1 MRGREAYIYKDL
13 LFPVNPSSQSV
24 ARCCSSSA
32 SSEFREKRVSI
43 ATMADVEGDVAAAAV
58 PKKRTFKKFS
68 FRGVDLDALLDM
80 STDEL
85 VKLFSARARR
95 RFQRGLTRKP
105 MALIKKLRKAK
116 REAPQGEKPEPVRT
130 HLRNMIIVPEM
141 IGSIIGVYNG
151 KTFNQVE
158 IKPEMI
164 GHYLAEFSISYKPV
178 KHGRPGIGATHSS
191 RFIPLK

>member
-1 MRGREAYIYKDL
+1 MQADVGADIA
-13 LFPVNPSSQSV
+13 SSQ
-24 ARCCSSSA
+24 
-32 SSEFREKRVSI
+32 
-43 ATMADVEGDVAAAAV
+43 
-58 PKKRTFKKFS
+58 PKKRLFRKFS
-68 FRGVDLDALLDM
+68 YRGVDLDALLDM

-85 VKLFSARARR
+85 AKLFPARARR
-95 RFQRGLTRKP
+95 RLQRGLKTKP
-105 MALIKKLRKAK
+105 LGLIKKLRKAK
-116 REAPQGEKPEPVRT
+116 REAPQDEKPKPVRT
-130 HLRNMIIVPEM
+130 HLRSMIILPEM

-151 KTFNQVE
+151 KTFNQIE

>member
-1 MRGREAYIYKDL
+1 
-13 LFPVNPSSQSV
+13 
-24 ARCCSSSA
+24 
-32 SSEFREKRVSI
+32 
-43 ATMADVEGDVAAAAV
+43 MADVETTEMAAAAG
-58 PKKRTFKKFS
+58 KKNRTFKKFS

-80 STDEL
+80 STDDL
-85 VKLFSARARR
+85 VGLFTARARR

-116 REAPQGEKPEPVRT
+116 REAPAGEKPQPVRT
-130 HLRNMIIVPEM
+130 HLRDMIIVPEM
-141 IGSIIGVYNG
+141 IGSVIAVYNG
-151 KTFNQVE
+151 KTFIQME

-178 KHGRPGIGATHSS
+178 KHGRPGISATRSS